1 MGVFDF
7 LKKKGGGAARAARQA
22 ELKGDLVKAV
32 ELYVEASA
40 PEEAAR
46 VMLLRGDAETDD
58 RARLQLYVQAVGL
71 APEAHPIAAEAR
83 KKRAALLVAQ
93 LTASCGGAGT
103 GPASAAAKRE
113 LVFAAKEL
121 LAVGEATAAA
131 EAFRLAGDREG
142 EAKALAQSGDVERL
156 EFLLTEDQVTAR
168 AKQERKDLSSDLEV
182 SVASG
187 RRREALAA
195 AEKWLATHPDDGPM
209 RERALQIKSRRA
221 LGPIAQLRLHGEKT
235 PVVLGSEV
243 VIGRTEGTLRVP
255 SAAVS
260 RTHVRIAR
268 EAGVIVVRDLGS
280 RNGTQLRGMNIVG
293 ALPVGDGIDL
303 TLGKEVRVRVAPAQ
317 AMAGAVTIEIGG
329 ERYVAPIGAGKLP
342 GLGWELREG
351 DGAWI
356 ELHCAEESAFFGD
369 VSLVPVTT
377 LLVGDVIAAERGGP
391 EVLRIVGE

>member
-121 LAVGEATAAA
+121 LAV
-131 EAFRLAGDREG
+131 G